1 MQEMAL
7 NAHEIFPNPA
17 NIFKQE
23 PVQENQEGVQQE
35 AVQQEAV
42 QQQEQIHSEPAQE
55 EAAASKPK
63 GSEPSI
69 CIPRVFTSTTRRDI
83 YDVIEKLKLGA
94 VDRIDLVPKMNDRG
108 EQYNKVFIHFKV
120 WNTKDE
126 TAIAT
131 RAKLL
136 KGEEIKIVYRD
147 PWFWKCTAS
156 RVEKPAF
163 RDYSAPPPRIDLG
176 GEKSLCASNLYASN
190 LCASNVTMW
199 CDYDYGCDYDYVTMT
214 MIMRYDVMTKIKK
227 NIKKIFFYCMNHQI
241 I

>member
-23 PVQENQEGVQQE
+23 PVQEIQE
-35 AVQQEAV
+35 APEAV

-55 EAAASKPK
+55 EAVQPEAVQPEAASKPK

-94 VDRIDLVPKMNDRG
+94 VDRIDRVSKVNDRG

-120 WNTKDE
+120 WNTKDA
-126 TAIAT
+126 TAVAT
-131 RAKLL
+131 RDKLL
-136 KGEEIKIVYRD
+136 KGEEIKIVYRE

-156 RVEKPAF
+156 RVEKPEF

-176 GEKSLCASNLYASN
+176 GEKSLCASNLCASN
-190 LCASNVTMW
+190 LCASNL
-199 CDYDYGCDYDYVTMT
+199 CASNMT
-214 MIMRYDVMTKIKK
+214 M
-227 NIKKIFFYCMNHQI
+227 
-241 I
+241 